1 MGLSIH
7 YRSVDAMHPA
17 RAYEIKKHAAELNA
31 LYAWVGSDEVGLD
44 QSTDGI
50 LAGSS
55 ATSFVI
61 DAEGADQ
68 DLVANEQSAGD
79 IATLIDVL
87 CELSR
92 CHDVDWEI
100 EHDYEPDVVGCIRGG
115 VADVRVLEELE
126 TIRAIGEMLGNFDE
140 DFEDDLEDD
149 DSYLDAQAVG
159 DEQDGPRLLK
169 FPGIR

>member
-1 MGLSIH
+1 
-7 YRSVDAMHPA
+7 MHPA
-17 RAYEIKKHAAELNA
+17 RAYEIKKHAAELNG
-31 LYAWVGSDEVGLD
+31 LYEWVGSEEVVLD
-44 QSTDGI
+44 QGTDGI

-55 ATSFVI
+55 TTSFVVDPEI
-61 DAEGADQ
+61 AGQ
-68 DLVANEQSAGD
+68 LIVANEQSAGD

-126 TIRAIGEMLGNFDE
+126 TIRTIGEMLGNLDDDFD
-140 DFEDDLEDD
+140 DDLEDEE
-149 DSYLDAQAVG
+149 SYADAQAVG
-159 DEQDGPRLLK
+159 EEHDGPRLLK
-169 FPGIR
+169 FPGTR